1 MKYQEW
7 LNGCGC
13 CPDIQDCPPSTG
25 NPCDC
30 DSILLELSK
39 QHTDDLVL
47 QDEIDNLDEKKLDA
61 SAYTPVDL
69 TDYYTKE
76 EVDELIPS
84 LDGYATEEWVNEQ
97 GFLKTVEPLKT
108 INGESLIGEGDIVIS
123 GGSGD
128 AYTKAE
134 TDALL
139 DEKVN
144 VVDNVVEEYP
154 FITKKEDT
162 PEGANFNA
170 ASYDDAAD
178 TFELIITGTTFG
190 AYDVNNCFFVF
201 INESGETT
209 PQINGFYMFN
219 TESYVYPTRIQEY
232 VNLDLYEYH
241 TTDRYNLH
249 VKYSGKNGWRLKQF
263 YIYLLTD
270 YNEGVGYI
278 AYQNYPALQSADA
291 ISENVYPALEK
302 LTVNKFD
309 KNFTCNDPLLYEAA
323 YKKFRIKTSHQN
335 YDTISASTSAT
346 TNLARS
352 YDVKTYV
359 SGFTYDKDTI
369 DNKIAS
375 GGTFDPTLYY
385 KKDETSSKTEIDD
398 ALLLDAYEEYKTK
411 NTYTDA
417 FPSLTGTA
425 DWNTAIQGGIKVRNT
440 ASSDSSY
447 GMSFKLQVIDE
458 NGNTFSAS
466 TGEVNGTAIMP
477 NTVNPLPDY
486 IDVVDAKYV
495 DIHYHC
501 MSEWVYRP
509 KDGYRISYAQIDN
522 YWDGIF
528 TGHNNITEIEWF
540 DAFPSG
546 YTKDI
551 IENYIEPQLANAQE
565 KLSFDNNVQLNTYGG
580 KLIPY
585 VPTDDSISQW
595 TSGSTNPV
603 QTQAVYKYTYSK
615 AQIDEKI
622 ASGGSI
628 TSGEVQTMIDESI
641 SGKAD
646 SNSVYTKSE
655 TYTKTEVDNKVSVKP
670 NVWCGNESEWSQ
682 ISGSTESGTIY
693 LVY

>member
-61 SAYTPVDL
+61 SAYTP
-69 TDYYTKE
+69 
-76 EVDELIPS
+76 DE
-84 LDGYATEEWVNEQ
+84 YATEEWVNEQ

-154 FITKKEDT
+154 LITSDNYD
-162 PEGANFNA
+162 PSNAQFNV

-178 TFELIITGTTFG
+178 VFEYITPGPTFEYF
-190 AYDVNNCFFVF
+190 DVSNSRFVF

-209 PQINGFYMFN
+209 ADINGIYMFS
-219 TESYVYPTRIQEY
+219 TSGAVYPTRIQEY

-241 TTDRYNLH
+241 TTDRYNVHL
-249 VKYSGKNGWRLKQF
+249 KYSCKNGWRLKQF
-263 YIYLLTD
+263 FLFLVSD
-270 YNEGVGYI
+270 YSAGVEFKT
-278 AYQNYPALQSADA
+278 YQNYPALQGADA

-302 LTVNKFD
+302 LTTNKFD
-309 KNFTCNDPLLYEAA
+309 KDFTCNDPLLYEAA
-323 YKKFRIKTSHQN
+323 YKMFSIKTSNQK

-346 TNLARS
+346 TNLARA

-359 SGFTYDKDTI
+359 ES
-369 DNKIAS
+369 KIAS
-375 GGTFDPTLYY
+375 G
-385 KKDETSSKTEIDD
+385 
-398 ALLLDAYEEYKTK
+398 
-411 NTYTDA
+411 
-417 FPSLTGTA
+417 
-425 DWNTAIQGGIKVRNT
+425 
-440 ASSDSSY
+440 
-447 GMSFKLQVIDE
+447 
-458 NGNTFSAS
+458 
-466 TGEVNGTAIMP
+466 
-477 NTVNPLPDY
+477 
-486 IDVVDAKYV
+486 
-495 DIHYHC
+495 
-501 MSEWVYRP
+501 
-509 KDGYRISYAQIDN
+509 
-522 YWDGIF
+522 
-528 TGHNNITEIEWF
+528 
-540 DAFPSG
+540 
-546 YTKDI
+546 
-551 IENYIEPQLANAQE
+551 
-565 KLSFDNNVQLNTYGG
+565 
-580 KLIPY
+580 
-585 VPTDDSISQW
+585 
-595 TSGSTNPV
+595 
-603 QTQAVYKYTYSK
+603 
-615 AQIDEKI
+615 
-622 ASGGSI
+622 I

>member
-61 SAYTPVDL
+61 SAYTP
-69 TDYYTKE
+69 
-76 EVDELIPS
+76 DE
-84 LDGYATEEWVNEQ
+84 YATEEWVNEQ

-139 DEKVN
+139 DEKQN
-144 VVDNVVEEYP
+144 VLNAGDYITIDSANTISTSGLVTVEDNEVEEYP
-154 FITKKEDT
+154 VLTSDIYD
-162 PEGANFNA
+162 PSAANFNVT
-170 ASYDDAAD
+170 SYDDAAD
-178 TFELIITGTTFG
+178 VFELIITGPTWEYF
-190 AYDVNNCFFVF
+190 DVSNSRFVF

-209 PQINGFYMFN
+209 ANIDGIYRFS
-219 TESYVYPTRIQEY
+219 TSGAVYPARIQEY

-241 TTDRYNLH
+241 TTDKYNVHL
-249 VKYSGKNGWRLKQF
+249 KYSCKNGWRLKQF
-263 YIYLLTD
+263 FLYLVSD
-270 YNEGVGYI
+270 YSAGVEFKT
-278 AYQNYPALQSADA
+278 YQNYPALQSADA

-302 LTVNKFD
+302 LTANKFD
-309 KNFTCNDPLLYEAA
+309 KDFTCNDPLLYEAA
-323 YKKFRIKTSHQN
+323 YKRFRIKTSNQN
-335 YDTISASTSAT
+335 NNTISASTSAT
-346 TNLARS
+346 TNLARA

-375 GGTFDPTLYY
+375 GG
-385 KKDETSSKTEIDD
+385 
-398 ALLLDAYEEYKTK
+398 
-411 NTYTDA
+411 
-417 FPSLTGTA
+417 
-425 DWNTAIQGGIKVRNT
+425 
-440 ASSDSSY
+440 
-447 GMSFKLQVIDE
+447 
-458 NGNTFSAS
+458 
-466 TGEVNGTAIMP
+466 
-477 NTVNPLPDY
+477 
-486 IDVVDAKYV
+486 
-495 DIHYHC
+495 
-501 MSEWVYRP
+501 
-509 KDGYRISYAQIDN
+509 
-522 YWDGIF
+522 
-528 TGHNNITEIEWF
+528 
-540 DAFPSG
+540 
-546 YTKDI
+546 
-551 IENYIEPQLANAQE
+551 
-565 KLSFDNNVQLNTYGG
+565 
-580 KLIPY
+580 
-585 VPTDDSISQW
+585 
-595 TSGSTNPV
+595 
-603 QTQAVYKYTYSK
+603 
-615 AQIDEKI
+615 
-622 ASGGSI
+622 SI
-628 TSGEVQTMIDESI
+628 TSGDVQTMIDESI

-646 SNSVYTKSE
+646 SNSVYAKSE

>member
-61 SAYTPVDL
+61 SAYTP
-69 TDYYTKE
+69 
-76 EVDELIPS
+76 DE
-84 LDGYATEEWVNEQ
+84 YATEEWVNEQ

-309 KNFTCNDPLLYEAA
+309 KNFTCNDPLLYEAT
-323 YKKFRIKTSHQN
+323 YKRFRIKTSNQSYN
-335 YDTISASTSAT
+335 TISDSTSAT
-346 TNLARS
+346 TNLARA

-359 SGFTYDKDTI
+359 ES
-369 DNKIAS
+369 KIAS
-375 GGTFDPTLYY
+375 GI
-385 KKDETSSKTEIDD
+385 TSVPVYSGS
-398 ALLLDAYEEYKTK
+398 ALASVSI
-411 NTYTDA
+411 NN
-417 FPSLTGTA
+417 PSGL
-425 DWNTAIQGGIKVRNT
+425 
-440 ASSDSSY
+440 
-447 GMSFKLQVIDE
+447 E
-458 NGNTFSAS
+458 NGYN
-466 TGEVNGTAIMP
+466 
-477 NTVNPLPDY
+477 
-486 IDVVDAKYV
+486 
-495 DIHYHC
+495 
-501 MSEWVYRP
+501 
-509 KDGYRISYAQIDN
+509 RISGNTSVGAGYMVETRNADEAAFGTYN
-522 YWDGIF
+522 LSNGE
-528 TGHNNITEIEWF
+528 NLEVF
-540 DAFPSG
+540 D
-546 YTKDI
+546 Y
-551 IENYIEPQLANAQE
+551 N
-565 KLSFDNNVQLNTYGG
+565 
-580 KLIPY
+580 
-585 VPTDDSISQW
+585 
-595 TSGSTNPV
+595 SGSTLFSVGNGHPHNTGGYIRRHNAFEIRQNGDIYYADTNDTEAEYPYEMPMIKLQDV
-603 QTQAVYKYTYSK
+603 IKNLQNEINTLK
-615 AQIDEKI
+615 AQI
-622 ASGGSI
+622 
-628 TSGEVQTMIDESI
+628 
-641 SGKAD
+641 
-646 SNSVYTKSE
+646 N
-655 TYTKTEVDNKVSVKP
+655 
-670 NVWCGNESEWSQ
+670 GN
-682 ISGSTESGTIY
+682 
-693 LVY
+693 